1 MPSCIP
7 PALQLYSSVKSVHL
21 FLSIHVATTLV
32 QPTISSHLGITGSL
46 LVSPPIHLWAR
57 LLFLLIAQRILLLF
71 CLKTSTG
78 SLGPWNKHG
87 WAFMI
92 WLQHLHSWALTC
104 KIMWTSFSSSNA
116 FHLPVFAYSSR
127 FLQQSSTVFLIHLDY
142 SYHLVFNFGVVWWGQ
157 YFWPLDTIL
166 GALSMC
172 SQSPMRTLMALS
184 TEVQMFIYC
193 LFPSPN
199 ARLIKDP

>member
-104 KIMWTSFSSSNA
+104 KTMWTSFSSSNA
-116 FHLPVFAYSSR
+116 FHLPVCI
-127 FLQQSSTVFLIHLDY
+127 FLPLLTTVFHCLPYPPGLLL
-142 SYHLVFNFGVVWWGQ
+142 SSSLQLWGCLMGAVFLTTW
-157 YFWPLDTIL
+157 Y
-166 GALSMC
+166 
-172 SQSPMRTLMALS
+172 
-184 TEVQMFIYC
+184 
-193 LFPSPN
+193 
-199 ARLIKDP
+199 